1 MTQSALVFA
10 PAVADALDRAAK
22 ARHVVVAGPS
32 GTGKTALL
40 STLDRRAV
48 DNAQTLSDAAIEALV
63 ADVEAGADLAVAHRP
78 TRNPRLPVLLAALSP
93 SVVRVRLDPW
103 GRDQIGDFL
112 RERTGRQPSA
122 GQPHALHQRT
132 GGVPAFVEAALSTD
146 PVGALAPALDE
157 LGADVRT
164 LLLAVV
170 LGAPLDLDLLAEAL
184 RTTPDAVQAVADAA
198 RAASVIGTDGGVPP
212 IVAHAVR
219 VLTPMEERVGLART
233 LLRLQQERKQSIR
246 ALATSLLELP
256 GAVAD
261 QSGAYV
267 AAAQDSLRDDP
278 ALAVRFLTAAVD
290 LGGSAVDLAP
300 LTAEAHALAGDPDA
314 ALRTADLA
322 AGSGDERVRAAGAVV
337 AAIVLAQ
344 RGELARGAEVLP
356 TATAT
361 DPRAVDLAAIAHVAT
376 GRWRRAA
383 DLLDG
388 TPAAPTLAA
397 GLTRR
402 MARGLLT
409 SVDSAPAT
417 ALSTLVSAASVAD
430 SLGAPHLLPD
440 SPTALA
446 AHVCLHLA
454 ELPLAATL
462 LGGADKHGVFGV
474 RHQVLFACTALLG
487 GDLATAAQ
495 RLAPLKAL
503 RGLEPRDAL
512 LTAAVDLGLARRRS
526 DPRALEAGWEN
537 AYHALLVQPV
547 DLFTLLPLG
556 ELVAAA
562 ARLGR
567 AHQVAGHLD
576 LAWDLLERSGHPPAW
591 SVMLRWWAV
600 HADLIG
606 GDTAAAR
613 LQVDALARHR
623 EHTPAGRVLADAAEC
638 WLAVSTGAV
647 EPDEV
652 ERTAT
657 ALHGH
662 GLHWDAS
669 RLAGQAAIR
678 TTDRATITRLL
689 ELARRLSAVSSE
701 HESETGVL
709 SEREQEVAAL
719 VLEGLTYKQ
728 IGDRL
733 FISGKTVEHHV
744 TRMRQKLGCQ
754 SRRELLVALG
764 ELLG

>member
-1 MTQSALVFA
+1 MTALVLA
-10 PAVADALDRAAK
+10 PAVADALDRASR

-32 GTGKTALL
+32 GVGKTALL
-40 STLDRRAV
+40 STLDKRVV
-48 DNAQTLSDAAIEALV
+48 DNAESLSEAAVAALV
-63 ADVEAGADLAVAHRP
+63 ADVAAGADLAVAHRP
-78 TRNPRLPVLLAALSP
+78 TRNPRLPVLLAALAP
-93 SVVRVRLDPW
+93 SVVRVRLGPW
-103 GRDQIGDFL
+103 GRDQVGDFL
-112 RERTGRQPSA
+112 RERTGRQPA
-122 GQPHALHQRT
+122 ARAPHALHQRT
-132 GGVPAFVEAALSTD
+132 GGVPAFLEAALSKD

-164 LLLAVV
+164 LLLAVA

-184 RTTPDAVQAVADAA
+184 RTTPDAAQAVVDAA
-198 RAASVIGTDGGVPP
+198 RAASVIGADGGVPP

-219 VLTPMEERVGLART
+219 VLTPVDERVELART
-233 LLRLQQERKQSIR
+233 LLRSQQDRKQSIR
-246 ALATSLLELP
+246 ALATSLLDLP

-261 QSGAYV
+261 QAGALV
-267 AAAQDSLRDDP
+267 AAAQETLRDDP
-278 ALAVRFLTAAVD
+278 VLAVRFLTAAVD
-290 LGGSAVDLAP
+290 LGGSAVELAP
-300 LTAEAHALAGDPDA
+300 LVAEAHALSGDLDA

-322 AGSGDERVRAAGAVV
+322 VGSGDARVRDAGTVV
-337 AAIVLAQ
+337 AAMVLAQ
-344 RGELARGAEVLP
+344 RGELARGAEVLS
-356 TATAT
+356 TAT
-361 DPRAVDLAAIAHVAT
+361 DSRAVDLAAIAHVAT
-376 GRWRRAA
+376 GEWRRAA
-383 DLLDG
+383 ELLDG
-388 TPAAPTLAA
+388 TPASPTLAA

-409 SVDSAPAT
+409 SVDSAPTT

-454 ELPLAATL
+454 ELPLATTL
-462 LGGADKHGVFGV
+462 LGGAAVDGVFGV
-474 RHQVLFACTALLG
+474 RHQVLLAYTSVLG
-487 GDLATAAQ
+487 GDLATAAR
-495 RLAPLKAL
+495 RLAPVKAL

-512 LTAAVDLGLARRRS
+512 LASAVDLGLARRRS
-526 DPRALEAGWEN
+526 DPRALEDGWET

-600 HADLIG
+600 HADLIT
-606 GDTAAAR
+606 GDTRAAR
-613 LQVDALARHR
+613 HHVEALARHR
-623 EHTPAGRVLADAAEC
+623 AQTPSGRVLADAAEC

-647 EPDEV
+647 DPDAV
-652 ERTAT
+652 DRTAT

-662 GLHWDAS
+662 GLHWDAA

-678 TTDRATITRLL
+678 TTDRATISRLL
-689 ELARRLSAVSSE
+689 ELARRLGPVSPE

-709 SEREQEVAAL
+709 SDREQEVAAL
-719 VLEGLTYKQ
+719 VLEGLTYRE

-754 SRRELLVALG
+754 SRRELLLTLG

>member
-1 MTQSALVFA
+1 
-10 PAVADALDRAAK
+10 
-22 ARHVVVAGPS
+22 
-32 GTGKTALL
+32 
-40 STLDRRAV
+40 
-48 DNAQTLSDAAIEALV
+48 
-63 ADVEAGADLAVAHRP
+63 
-78 TRNPRLPVLLAALSP
+78 ALS
-93 SVVRVRLDPW
+93 
-103 GRDQIGDFL
+103 
-112 RERTGRQPSA
+112 
-122 GQPHALHQRT
+122 
-132 GGVPAFVEAALSTD
+132 
-146 PVGALAPALDE
+146 
-157 LGADVRT
+157 
-164 LLLAVV
+164 
-170 LGAPLDLDLLAEAL
+170 
-184 RTTPDAVQAVADAA
+184 
-198 RAASVIGTDGGVPP
+198 
-212 IVAHAVR
+212 
-219 VLTPMEERVGLART
+219 
-233 LLRLQQERKQSIR
+233 
-246 ALATSLLELP
+246 
-256 GAVAD
+256 
-261 QSGAYV
+261 
-267 AAAQDSLRDDP
+267 
-278 ALAVRFLTAAVD
+278 
-290 LGGSAVDLAP
+290 
-300 LTAEAHALAGDPDA
+300 GDPDA

-322 AGSGDERVRAAGAVV
+322 VGSGDERIRDAGAVV
-337 AAIVLAQ
+337 AALVLAQ
-344 RGELARGAEVLP
+344 RGELARGAEVLT
-356 TATAT
+356 TAS
-361 DPRAVDLAAIAHVAT
+361 DPRAADLAAIAHVAT
-376 GRWRRAA
+376 GDRRRAA
-383 DLLDG
+383 GLLDG
-388 TPAAPTLAA
+388 APPTPTLAT

-402 MARGLLT
+402 MAHGLLT
-409 SVDSAPAT
+409 SLDGKPST

-454 ELPLAATL
+454 ELPLATTL
-462 LGGADKHGVFGV
+462 LTGAPAHGVFGV
-474 RHQVLFACTALLG
+474 RHQVLLAYTSLLG

-495 RLAPLKAL
+495 RLAPLRAH

-512 LTAAVDLGLARRRS
+512 LVSAVDLGLARRRS
-526 DPRALEAGWEN
+526 DPRALEDGWET

-567 AHQVAGHLD
+567 AHQVSGHLD

-600 HADLIG
+600 HADLIT

-613 LQVDALARHR
+613 RQVDALARHR
-623 EHTPAGRVLADAAEC
+623 EQTSSGRVLADAAEC
-638 WLAVSTGAV
+638 WLAISTGAV
-647 EPDEV
+647 DPDAV

-678 TTDRATITRLL
+678 TADRATISRLL
-689 ELARRLSAVSSE
+689 ELARRLGPVSPE

-719 VLEGLTYKQ
+719 VLEGLTYKE

-744 TRMRQKLGCQ
+744 TRMRQKLGCH
-754 SRRELLVALG
+754 SRRELLVTLG